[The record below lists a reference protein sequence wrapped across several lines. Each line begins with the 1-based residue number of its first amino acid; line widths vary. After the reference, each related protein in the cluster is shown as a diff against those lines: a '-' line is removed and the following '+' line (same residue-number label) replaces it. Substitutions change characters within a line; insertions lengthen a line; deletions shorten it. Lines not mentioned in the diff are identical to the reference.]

1 MQQHKNIPFQNSA
14 IHYTIYGTGK
24 PVMLVH
30 GFAED
35 SSIFSTQINDL
46 KENYLLIV
54 PDLPGIGKSEMLQ
67 KENVQIV
74 DYAAVLKA
82 IIDEEKIEHFT
93 LLGHSMGGY
102 ITLAFAEKYGE
113 TLNAFGL
120 LHSSAYADDE
130 AKMAVRKK
138 AINFIKENG
147 SGSFLKTSIPGLFF
161 DAEKSKSEIDNLIE
175 TGNSFNPNVLM
186 QQYNAM
192 IARPDTTSVL
202 KTFQH
207 PILFLIGEHD
217 KAISFSDSLEQSHLP
232 KTAYIHILRCSAHMG
247 MKEETENV
255 NKILTE
261 FLQAVEIS
269 S

>member
-1 MQQHKNIPFQNSA
+1 MQFKNISYLNTDIS
-14 IHYTIYGTGK
+14 YSVYGKGK

-35 SSIFSTQINDL
+35 SSFFDAQVTFL
-46 KENYLLIV
+46 KENYLVIV

-67 KENVQIV
+67 KENVEIV
-74 DYAAVLKA
+74 DYAEVLKA
-82 IIDEEKIEHFT
+82 IIDAENIKSFT

-102 ITLAFAEKYGE
+102 ITLAYTEKYGE
-113 TLNAFGL
+113 NLNAFGL

-147 SGSFLKTSIPGLFF
+147 SGAFLKTSIPGLFF
-161 DAEKSKSEIDNLIE
+161 DAEKSKSEIDNLIK
-175 TGNSFNPNVLM
+175 TGNTFNPNVLI

-247 MKEETENV
+247 MLEESKNV
-255 NKILTE
+255 NKILAE